1 MLTQRDSILH
11 LLADEDSETADLV
24 QEQLLARSSDVLG
37 DLRELLP
44 EANGRAERRLR
55 ELMGQMESR
64 VAEKAFGEL
73 CGRIGDNSDIETAA
87 WLLAAVLLPG
97 EDFTQPKQQLD
108 EWGMELRLR
117 IVGIEGAAHQAT
129 ALAEFLGEELNFHGD
144 EDDYYAAENSIFPN
158 VIESRQGI
166 PLSLSMLYMAVA
178 RRAGLV
184 LHGVGLPG
192 HFVVRLENAFL
203 DPFHNGRR
211 LYLDDCQRLLEGQG
225 YELQPHH
232 LMPCKPRVM
241 LARMLNN
248 LLHIADDEGNS
259 ELSTKLQGWLGTL
272 QRTA

>member
-1 MLTQRDSILH
+1 MLTQRESILH
-11 LLADEDSETADLV
+11 LLADEDSETTDLV
-24 QEQLLARSSDVLG
+24 QEQLLARGGEVLG

-44 EANGRAERRLR
+44 GAKGRAERRLR
-55 ELMGQMESR
+55 EMMGQMESR
-64 VAEKAFGEL
+64 IAEDKFSQL
-73 CGRIGDNSDIETAA
+73 CARIGDTSDIEEAA
-87 WLLAAVLLPG
+87 WLLAAVLMPG
-97 EDFTQPKQQLD
+97 EDFTRAKEQLD
-108 EWGMELRLR
+108 TWGMELRLR
-117 IVGIEGAAHQAT
+117 IVGIEGTAHQAA

-144 EDDYYAAENSIFPN
+144 EDDYYTEENSLLPC
-158 VIESRQGI
+158 VIENRQGI
-166 PLSLSMLYMAVA
+166 PLSLSIVYMAVA

-192 HFVVRLENAFL
+192 HFVVRLGNAFL

-248 LLHIADDEGNS
+248 LLHIADEEGS
-259 ELSTKLQGWLGTL
+259 RELSAKLQGWLGTL
-272 QRTA
+272 QRAA